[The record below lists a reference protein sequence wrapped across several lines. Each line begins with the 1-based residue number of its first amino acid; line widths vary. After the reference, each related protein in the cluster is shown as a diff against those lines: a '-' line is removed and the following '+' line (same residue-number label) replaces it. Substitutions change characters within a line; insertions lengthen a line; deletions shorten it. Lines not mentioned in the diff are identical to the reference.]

1 MALVFSN
8 TSSHMEVEM
17 TTFSEQVSFNLL
29 STTITIITSL
39 AIDQSGSFYDEP
51 CNWNIS
57 SIREA
62 RYQTFLNKTGCENF
76 SCLRSLDNEIL
87 FNVSLQHYDQF
98 LPSIDGNFMTAHPV
112 ELFNQAKQISVP
124 LLMGGKFTLS
134 LSIVSE
140 VS

>member
-1 MALVFSN
+1 V
-8 TSSHMEVEM
+8 
-17 TTFSEQVSFNLL
+17 
-29 STTITIITSL
+29 IISL
-39 AIDQSGSFYDEP
+39 AIVQSGSFYDVP

-62 RYQTFLNKTGCENF
+62 RYQTFLNETDCDNF

-87 FNVSLQHYDQF
+87 FNVSLQYYDQF

-112 ELFNQAKQISVP
+112 ELFNQRKQVSVP
-124 LLMGGKFTLS
+124 LLMGGKFTLP
-134 LSIVSE
+134 LTTVRE